1 MNIPICRTR
10 QELFDITSEWR
21 QRGHKLAVVPTMG
34 ALHAGHLSLVEAAAQ
49 HADKVIVTLFV
60 NPKQFDN
67 SEDLEAYPDT
77 ERSDAKKL
85 APLGVELLYIPDISE
100 IYPPGFSTTVTIG
113 GFSDSLCGAGRE
125 GHFDGVAT
133 VVTKLLLQ
141 TQAHYAMFGEKDYQ
155 QLQLV
160 QRLVLDL
167 DLPVT
172 IVPCPTVRES
182 DGLAMSS
189 RNVHLQPADRAIAPH
204 FYKTLQSLA
213 LQIREGEDIHTS
225 VAKAQS
231 ALESAGFSSV
241 EYIEIRRNNDL
252 SPISGISP
260 TSKTNSVT
268 NKDGVA
274 CTLCASA
281 LELKLENYR
290 VLAAVWLGDTRLIDN
305 LPLA

>member
-21 QRGHKLAVVPTMG
+21 QQGHKLAVVPTMG
-34 ALHAGHLSLVEAAAQ
+34 ALHAGHLSLVETAVQ

-60 NPKQFDN
+60 NPRQFDK
-67 SEDLEAYPDT
+67 SEDLAAYPDT
-77 ERSDAKKL
+77 EEGDIKMLS
-85 APLGVELLYIPDISE
+85 PLGVHLLYIPDVNE
-100 IYPPGFSTTVTIG
+100 IYPPGFSTTVSIG
-113 GFSDSLCGAGRE
+113 GFSEGLCGAGRE

-155 QLQLV
+155 QLQLM

-172 IVPCPTVRES
+172 IVPCPTVREP

-189 RNVHLQPADRAIAPH
+189 RNVNLQPADRAIAPH
-204 FYKTLQSLA
+204 LYKTLQSLA

-260 TSKTNSVT
+260 SSKVKSVPG
-268 NKDGVA
+268 NDGDA
-274 CTLCASA
+274 STLCASA
-281 LELKLENYR
+281 LELELHNYR
-290 VLAAVWLGDTRLIDN
+290 VFAAVWLGDTRLIDN